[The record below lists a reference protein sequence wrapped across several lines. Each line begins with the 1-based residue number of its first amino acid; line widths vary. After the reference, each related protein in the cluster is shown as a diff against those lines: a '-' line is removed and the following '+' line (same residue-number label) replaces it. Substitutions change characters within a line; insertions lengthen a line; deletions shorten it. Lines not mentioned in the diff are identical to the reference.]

1 MEEVETKFLDGEKIL
16 CFHGPLIYEAKIQKV
31 EVKDGQTKYFIH
43 YMGWNKN
50 WDEWVTFKFLLPATN
65 DSLSTFNFESP
76 KREATTPSTCTSP
89 HFKHF
94 LVGYFLENYLE
105 V

>member
-1 MEEVETKFLDGEKIL
+1 MPFRFPTDWNKVCIKFEAEKTFFGNEIRMSQSEPEIETKFLEGEKIL

-50 WDEWVTFKFLLPATN
+50 WDEWVSPFLHV
-65 DSLSTFNFESP
+65 STIKLF
-76 KREATTPSTCTSP
+76 
-89 HFKHF
+89 
-94 LVGYFLENYLE
+94 
-105 V
+105 

>member
-1 MEEVETKFLDGEKIL
+1 MSQSEPEIETKFLEGEKIL

-50 WDEWVTFKFLLPATN
+50 WDEWVSPFLHV
-65 DSLSTFNFESP
+65 STIKLF
-76 KREATTPSTCTSP
+76 
-89 HFKHF
+89 
-94 LVGYFLENYLE
+94 
-105 V
+105 